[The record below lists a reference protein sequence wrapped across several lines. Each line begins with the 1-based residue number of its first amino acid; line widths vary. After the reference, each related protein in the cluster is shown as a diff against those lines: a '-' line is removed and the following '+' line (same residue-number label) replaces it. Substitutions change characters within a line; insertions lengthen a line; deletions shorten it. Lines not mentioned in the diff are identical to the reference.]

1 MGRGNRHGV
10 IYRDRD
16 DYGLFL
22 RLLKEVQNRYP
33 YVLQAY
39 CLMMNHFH
47 LELTTAND
55 PIWKTMQPVMNHYAR
70 MFNQKHG
77 YDGHLFDSRYTSCL
91 IEDDRYFL
99 EVSRYTGATNRK
111 LGSDMA
117 DSVTGGGLH
126 GKDLSKADVS
136 VNIWAWLKAQEMDMP
151 VEVCCAIGDE
161 AIGSISFEEMVE
173 IARLYINQIG
183 GVEKFAEWGLVR

>member
-33 YVLQAY
+33 FVLQAY
-39 CLMMNHFH
+39 CLMTNHFH
-47 LELTTAND
+47 LELTTVND
-55 PIWKTMQPVMNHYAR
+55 PIWKIMKPVMNHYAR
-70 MFNQKHG
+70 MFNQKYG

-99 EVSRYTGATNRK
+99 EVSRYIHLNPVKAT
-111 LGSDMA
+111 M
-117 DSVTGGGLH
+117 
-126 GKDLSKADVS
+126 
-136 VNIWAWLKAQEMDMP
+136 VNKMCLT
-151 VEVCCAIGDE
+151 
-161 AIGSISFEEMVE
+161 
-173 IARLYINQIG
+173 R
-183 GVEKFAEWGLVR
+183 

>member
-33 YVLQAY
+33 FVLQAY
-39 CLMMNHFH
+39 CLMTNHFH
-47 LELTTAND
+47 LELTTVND
-55 PIWKTMQPVMNHYAR
+55 PIWKIMQPVMNHYAR
-70 MFNQKHG
+70 MFNQKYG

-99 EVSRYTGATNRK
+99 EVSTRWHT
-111 LGSDMA
+111 LVP
-117 DSVTGGGLH
+117 VT
-126 GKDLSKADVS
+126 
-136 VNIWAWLKAQEMDMP
+136 VNN
-151 VEVCCAIGDE
+151 C
-161 AIGSISFEEMVE
+161 F
-173 IARLYINQIG
+173 LYIIS
-183 GVEKFAEWGLVR
+183 R